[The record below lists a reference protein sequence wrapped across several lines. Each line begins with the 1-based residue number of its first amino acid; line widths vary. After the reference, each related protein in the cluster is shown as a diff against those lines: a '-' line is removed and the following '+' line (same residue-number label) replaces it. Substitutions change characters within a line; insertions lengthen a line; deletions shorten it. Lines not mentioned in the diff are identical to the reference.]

1 MSVSEDEIEKLLQS
15 LEKVVG
21 KVKDSVEVCVRA
33 GYILREFERAL
44 AHTLCERLGD
54 EGVRALGELSVETEK
69 VRLTVTGYMG
79 RLTVTFSATPGMKE
93 DAERLAARLGL
104 YFRRTSYPTV
114 RGIREDDFQ
123 NYDSPVIAPL
133 ILKHLAE
140 GGAERLAEVLK
151 NKAAEIEGENALLGA
166 AIRTV
171 EKAISPLVLAS
182 KL

>member
-1 MSVSEDEIEKLLQS
+1 MSEDEIEKLLQP
-15 LEKVVG
+15 LEEVVE

-33 GYILREFERAL
+33 EYVLREFERAL
-44 AHTLCERLGD
+44 AHALCERLGD

-69 VRLTVTGYMG
+69 VRLTVAGHET
-79 RLTVTFSATPGMKE
+79 RLTVTFSATPGMKK
-93 DAERLAARLGL
+93 DAERLAARVGL
-104 YFRRTSYPTV
+104 YFRRTSYPPP
-114 RGIREDDFQ
+114 RGIREDDFK

-133 ILKHLAE
+133 ILEHLVE

-151 NKAAEIEGENALLGA
+151 NKAAEIEGDNALLGA